1 MYNFLL
7 IARNIIFIVGNLLSI
22 KGYCMIQ
29 KARFNKNLTQK
40 ELGEYIGISQSYV
53 SKIENRKTKSLS
65 VNKILSLSLILELD
79 PIEVFKFIAGL

>member
-1 MYNFLL
+1 MCNFLL

-29 KARFNKNLTQK
+29 KARFNKKMTQK
-40 ELGEYIGISQSYV
+40 ELGEYIGVSQSYI
-53 SKIENRKTKSLS
+53 SKIETRKTKSLS
-65 VNKILSLSLILELD
+65 VNKILVLSSILELD

>member
-1 MYNFLL
+1 
-7 IARNIIFIVGNLLSI
+7 
-22 KGYCMIQ
+22 MIQ

-40 ELGEYIGISQSYV
+40 ELGEYIGISQSYI

-65 VNKILSLSLILELD
+65 VNKILALSLILELD